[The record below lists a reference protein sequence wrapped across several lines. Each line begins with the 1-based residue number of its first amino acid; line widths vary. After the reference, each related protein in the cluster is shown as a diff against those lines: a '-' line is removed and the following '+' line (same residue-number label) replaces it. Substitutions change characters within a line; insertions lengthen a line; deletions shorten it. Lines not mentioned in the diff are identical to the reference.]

1 MKKNCFTL
9 ILSLICVS
17 AIAQPA
23 ITDSSFNF
31 NVRSTYFVSNGYV
44 NPNPVPPGSNVIWDF
59 SGLTAA
65 TEDSVVFSLKTDA
78 SDFAAYFPGA
88 NEIIS
93 EYTFNKNYQ
102 IIERHNIK
110 NRNEYVQLGGGYQS
124 NGNFYKYTPAR
135 KLMKFPFV
143 FNTTFSDTIRTRVTY
158 DGYGT
163 LILPVGTFTNVYR
176 THSYDSMNAFSKIH
190 SYNWFDADRRLLT
203 IYDNGTFK
211 DATFYG
217 MPAQSTG
224 VHAISKSLSFNIY
237 PNPGNGNFTL
247 NTPAAN
253 GRYVILNAVGQIV
266 ESRELEQESTNIT
279 LSLKGVYV
287 LTLFA
292 EGQFLTRKI
301 VVE

>member
-9 ILSLICVS
+9 LLSSICVS

-31 NVRSTYFVSNGYV
+31 NVRSTYFVSNGYL
-44 NPNPVPPGSNVIWDF
+44 NPNPVPPGSNVVWDF

-78 SDFAAYFPGA
+78 SDFAVYFPGA

-110 NRNEYVQLGGGYQS
+110 NRNAYVQLGGGYQS
-124 NGNFYKYTPAR
+124 SGNFYKYTPAR
-135 KLMKFPFV
+135 TLMKFPFL
-143 FNTTFSDTIRTRVTY
+143 FNTTFSDTIRTRITY

-190 SYNWFDADRRLLT
+190 IYNWFDANRRLLT

-217 MPAQSTG
+217 MPAQSSS
-224 VHAISKSLSFNIY
+224 VHSSSKSLNFNVY
-237 PNPGNGNFTL
+237 PNPGSGYFTL
-247 NTPAAN
+247 NTSAAK
-253 GRYVILNAVGQIV
+253 GRFVILNAVGQIV
-266 ESRELEQESTNIT
+266 ESKELETENTNFE
-279 LSLKGVYV
+279 LPLKGVYV
-287 LTLFA
+287 LNLFA
-292 EGQFLTRKI
+292 DGQFLSKTI